1 MQPIV
6 PILRI
11 FDVSKAKEFYC
22 DYLEW
27 KIDWSHKFGEN
38 FPEYIQV
45 SKDGIVLHLS
55 EHHGDA
61 SPGSTIKIY
70 IEKIDE
76 LAAKL
81 IEKDYKYSKPGVE
94 KMPWKTNEMWIK
106 DPFGNSLRFTEEL
119 GN

>member
-11 FDVSKAKEFYC
+11 FDVSKAKEF
-22 DYLEW
+22 
-27 KIDWSHKFGEN
+27 
-38 FPEYIQV
+38 